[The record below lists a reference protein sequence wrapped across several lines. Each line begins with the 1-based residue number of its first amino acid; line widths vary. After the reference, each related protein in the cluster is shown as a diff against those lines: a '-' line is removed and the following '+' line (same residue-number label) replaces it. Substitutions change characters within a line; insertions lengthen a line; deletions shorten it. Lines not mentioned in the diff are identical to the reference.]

1 MSDTSKYWFN
11 KIVFRD
17 NEPIKHIISERDFI
31 ACKAD
36 IVTHACNSF
45 ISSSQK
51 ELFLDEVQA
60 FGETISSGFPALNV
74 STNGETTE
82 YSFPLISAPIETV
95 SQIRFRHFW

>member
-1 MSDTSKYWFN
+1 MSDTSNYWFN
-11 KIVFRD
+11 KIVFRN

-36 IVTHACNSF
+36 IVTYASNSF

-60 FGETISSGFPALNV
+60 FGETEEQITLFAATGITTWELIDADPYLKVFRNSSV
-74 STNGETTE
+74 
-82 YSFPLISAPIETV
+82 I
-95 SQIRFRHFW
+95 

>member
-1 MSDTSKYWFN
+1 MSDTSNYWFN
-11 KIVFRD
+11 KIVFRN

-36 IVTHACNSF
+36 IVTYASNSF

-60 FGETISSGFPALNV
+60 FGETAEHITLFAATGITTWELIDAEPYLKVFRDSSV
-74 STNGETTE
+74 
-82 YSFPLISAPIETV
+82 I
-95 SQIRFRHFW
+95 